1 MGWGVIEADG
11 YREKLVQYGALITYP
26 RDTFPTR
33 LRCIYTGVQGLLQTF
48 KPDEIAFEELF
59 FSKNVTTGIQ
69 VGGARGVALVACQA
83 YTDKLFEYTPMQIK
97 QAVVGYGGADKHQV
111 QMMVRMLLGLKEI
124 PRPDDAGGCG
134 GLRHHPR
141 ARGRGPANI
150 SELSEAVMI
159 DFIEGTVE
167 SKAPGRAGHLRGRG
181 GLSFDV
187 FQRNAGGS
195 AREGRKMALLLG
207 AERARGRDG
216 AVRFRLPAGA
226 RHV

>member
-1 MGWGVIEADG
+1 MKQKAETFLRILGIDPGLATMGWGVIEADG

-97 QAVVGYGGADKHQV
+97 QAIVGYGKADKHQI
-111 QMMVRMLLGLKEI
+111 QEMVRMILHQEKI
-124 PRPDDAGGCG
+124 IRPDDAADAVAVAITHANTGM
-134 GLRHHPR
+134 LR
-141 ARGRGPANI
+141 
-150 SELSEAVMI
+150 E
-159 DFIEGTVE
+159 
-167 SKAPGRAGHLRGRG
+167 
-181 GLSFDV
+181 
-187 FQRNAGGS
+187 Q
-195 AREGRKMALLLG
+195 
-207 AERARGRDG
+207 
-216 AVRFRLPAGA
+216 FRMK
-226 RHV
+226 

>member
-1 MGWGVIEADG
+1 MHSRMYMQFLKNIRLRLTDSTKYVKLFSENLCGKQMKQKAETFLRILGIDPGLATMGWGVIEADG

-124 PRPDDAGGCG
+124 PRPDDA
-134 GLRHHPR
+134 
-141 ARGRGPANI
+141 AD
-150 SELSEAVMI
+150 AVACAI
-159 DFIEGTVE
+159 
-167 SKAPGRAGHLRGRG
+167 AHAH
-181 GLSFDV
+181 
-187 FQRNAGGS
+187 
-195 AREGRKMALLLG
+195 
-207 AERARGRDG
+207 
-216 AVRFRLPAGA
+216 AGA
-226 RHV
+226 GREHFRIK

>member
-1 MGWGVIEADG
+1 MHSRMYMQFLKNIRLRLTDSTKYVKLFPENLCGKQMKQKAETFLRILGIDPGLATMGWGVIEADG

-97 QAVVGYGGADKHQV
+97 QAVVGYGGARHQ
-111 QMMVRMLLGLKEI
+111 
-124 PRPDDAGGCG
+124 
-134 GLRHHPR
+134 PR
-141 ARGRGPANI
+141 ARSGGYRRCADYAGPAPDRFTLT
-150 SELSEAVMI
+150 SKHTKEA
-159 DFIEGTVE
+159 
-167 SKAPGRAGHLRGRG
+167 L
-181 GLSFDV
+181 
-187 FQRNAGGS
+187 
-195 AREGRKMALLLG
+195 
-207 AERARGRDG
+207 
-216 AVRFRLPAGA
+216 
-226 RHV
+226 